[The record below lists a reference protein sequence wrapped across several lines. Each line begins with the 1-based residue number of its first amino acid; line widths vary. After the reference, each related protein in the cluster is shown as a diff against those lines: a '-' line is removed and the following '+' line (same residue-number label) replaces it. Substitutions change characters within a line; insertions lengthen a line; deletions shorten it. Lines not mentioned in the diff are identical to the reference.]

1 MEFLKWLTAHWELI
15 FVCFGI
21 LVNLAGV
28 VYNICKFYRAGHN
41 KGAALWL
48 CVLEAARE
56 YEKEAE
62 AYAHYTAAEK
72 LQYVLSR
79 LRVFTAEL
87 GVPFDEEKL
96 TEQISADIAFTK
108 VVNAVGREDLD

>member
-1 MEFLKWLTAHWELI
+1 MEFLKWFSTNWELI
-15 FVCFGI
+15 VICFGI

-28 VYNICKFYRAGHN
+28 GYNIYKFYRAGHN
-41 KGAALWL
+41 KSAALWL

-62 AYAHYTAAEK
+62 RFVNYTAAEK

-87 GVPFDEEKL
+87 GCSFDEERL
-96 TEQISADIAFTK
+96 TEQIAADIAFSK
-108 VVNAVGREDLD
+108 EVNAVKSDELE

>member
-1 MEFLKWLTAHWELI
+1 MEFLKWLSLHWELI
-15 FVCFGI
+15 FICFGI

-28 VYNICKFYRAGHN
+28 VYNILKFCRAGHN
-41 KGAALWL
+41 KSAAMWL

-62 AYAHYTAAEK
+62 AFTHYTAAEK

-79 LRVFTAEL
+79 LRIFTAEL
-87 GVPFDEEKL
+87 GLAFDEERL
-96 TEQISADIAFTK
+96 IAQIEADIAFSK
-108 VVNAVGREDLD
+108 AVNAHKSERLE